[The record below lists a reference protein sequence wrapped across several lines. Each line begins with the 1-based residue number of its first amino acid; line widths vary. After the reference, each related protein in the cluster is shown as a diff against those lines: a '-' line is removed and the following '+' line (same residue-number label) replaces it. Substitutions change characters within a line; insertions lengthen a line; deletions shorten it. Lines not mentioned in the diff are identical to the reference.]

1 MTLFL
6 LITFLLHPGHMTRVE
21 ARASDDGRSLE
32 VSMRIDI
39 LDLESALKRR
49 EKGPINVEKMA
60 DADAKRMIVKYLNE
74 TISLGE
80 AIDDQKP
87 ATRVQWVGWEKH
99 PRHVWLHFE
108 LPLPA
113 TDSSNATKAIAPPL
127 TINTLYEVEPEL
139 QHVVVLDANL
149 GGNTIIVSQRDQ
161 AIRLP

>member
-1 MTLFL
+1 MTLL
-6 LITFLLHPGHMTRVE
+6 LGMTLLLHPGHMTRVE
-21 ARASDDGRSLE
+21 ARASDDGKSLE

-49 EKGPINVEKMA
+49 EKGPINIEKMA
-60 DADAKRMIVKYLNE
+60 DADAKRMIVTYLNE

-80 AIDDQKP
+80 AVGDQKL

-108 LPLPA
+108 LPLP
-113 TDSSNATKAIAPPL
+113 TLDSPTANKANALPL
-127 TINTLYEVEPEL
+127 VINTLYEVEPDL

-149 GGNTIIVSQRDQ
+149 GGKVIIVSQRDQ

>member
-1 MTLFL
+1 MTFLMLMTL
-6 LITFLLHPGHMTRVE
+6 LLHPGHMTRVE
-21 ARASDDGRSLE
+21 ARASDDGKSLE

-49 EKGPINVEKMA
+49 EKGPINIEKMA
-60 DADAKRMIVKYLNE
+60 DVDAKRMIVKYLNE

-80 AIDDQKP
+80 AVDDQKP
-87 ATRVQWVGWEKH
+87 ATRVQWVGWEKL

-108 LPLPA
+108 LPLPS
-113 TDSSNATKAIAPPL
+113 TDSSAAKKAKALPL

-149 GGNTIIVSQRDQ
+149 GGKTIIVSQRDQ

>member
-1 MTLFL
+1 MMLLLLMTL
-6 LITFLLHPGHMTRVE
+6 LLHPGHMTRVE

-32 VSMRIDI
+32 VSMRIDV

-49 EKGPINVEKMA
+49 EKGSINIEKMV
-60 DADAKRMIVKYLNE
+60 DADAKRMIVRYLNE

-80 AIDDQKP
+80 AVGDQKP
-87 ATRVQWVGWEKH
+87 TTRVQWVGWEKH

-108 LPLPA
+108 LPLPT
-113 TDSSNATKAIAPPL
+113 TDLPTANKANALPL
-127 TINTLYEVEPEL
+127 IINTLYEVEAEL

>member
-1 MTLFL
+1 MTFFMLMTL
-6 LITFLLHPGHMTRVE
+6 LLHPGHMTRVE
-21 ARASDDGRSLE
+21 VRASDDGKLLE
-32 VSMRIDI
+32 VSMRIDV

-49 EKGPINVEKMA
+49 EKGSINIEKMA
-60 DADAKRMIVKYLNE
+60 DVDAKRMIVKYLNE

-80 AIDDQKP
+80 AVGDQKP

-113 TDSSNATKAIAPPL
+113 TDSSSENKANALPL
-127 TINTLYEVEPEL
+127 IINTLYEVEPEL
-139 QHVVVLDANL
+139 QHIVVLDANL
-149 GGNTIIVSQRDQ
+149 GGKTIIVSQRDQ